1 MKMYKTA
8 LELPQAKLKAFCQRW
23 RIQEFALFGSILRDD
38 FGPDSDIDALV
49 TFAPEAVWS
58 LLDHVEMQYELEDL
72 LGRKVDL
79 VSRQGIANSQN
90 YIRKQEILNSAQVIY
105 ALA

>member
-1 MKMYKTA
+1 MTQKIA
-8 LELPQAKLKAFCQRW
+8 LKLPQAKLKAFCQRW

-49 TFAPEAVWS
+49 TFDPEAHWS
-58 LLDHVEMQYELEDL
+58 LLDHVEMQRELESIF
-72 LGRKVDL
+72 GRKVDL
-79 VSRQGIANSQN
+79 VSRKGIANSQN
-90 YIRKQEILNSAQVIY
+90 YIRKQEILNSAQVVY